1 VQPTY
6 VRLLI
11 KGRLLQL
18 LLPAEVRPDKAIAQR
33 SKITGNLVLT
43 MPKERPDEPVVDV
56 ACMRPGSTGSS
67 KSSSKEAAAAGGSM
81 PTITA
86 SRQQKDVSKQ
96 GPPGTA
102 GKAIKAGSLGS
113 IVSRPGQQQ
122 EVLIK
127 ALAAASVQAADADD
141 EELPPL

>member
-18 LLPAEVRPDKAIAQR
+18 LLPAEVRPDKGIAQR
-33 SKITGNLVLT
+33 SKITGHLMLT
-43 MPKERPDEPVVDV
+43 MPKERPDEPIVDV
-56 ACMRPGSTGSS
+56 ACTRPSSSS
-67 KSSSKEAAAAGGSM
+67 KSSSKEAAARAAGSSM
-81 PTITA
+81 PHIGA
-86 SRQQKDVSKQ
+86 SRHDASKQ
-96 GPPGTA
+96 ALAGAA
-102 GKAIKAGSLGS
+102 GKAIKAGSLSS

-141 EELPPL
+141 DELPPL

>member
-1 VQPTY
+1 MQPTY

-18 LLPAEVRPDKAIAQR
+18 LLPAEVRPDKGIAQR
-33 SKITGNLVLT
+33 SKITGHLMLT
-43 MPKERPDEPVVDV
+43 MPKERPDEPIVDV
-56 ACMRPGSTGSS
+56 ACTRPGSTGSS
-67 KSSSKEAAAAGGSM
+67 RGSSKEAAARAAGSSM
-81 PTITA
+81 PHIGA
-86 SRQQKDVSKQ
+86 GRQDASKQ
-96 GPPGTA
+96 APAGAA
-102 GKAIKAGSLGS
+102 GKAIKAGSLSS

-141 EELPPL
+141 DELPPL